1 MQNNVAKKV
10 LLCFSSATQCKLS
23 FHIILILR
31 IKLTFTW
38 KISAESQYLN
48 TRMSASNDGDFS
60 NFSMLASMLPTAIFE
75 LSSYLKVIT
84 EKNYSIELMR
94 LLSNVHA
101 EKSMYCWEL
110 PLFFKVPEKQVQTYV
125 TSVLKILA
133 IIPVF
138 LCLQDFWTISPD
150 RANIF

>member
-1 MQNNVAKKV
+1 M
-10 LLCFSSATQCKLS
+10 L
-23 FHIILILR
+23 
-31 IKLTFTW
+31 
-38 KISAESQYLN
+38 
-48 TRMSASNDGDFS
+48 ASNYGDFS
-60 NFSMLASMLPTAIFE
+60 TFSTLASMLPIAKFE

-84 EKNYSIELMR
+84 EKNYSIELLR

-110 PLFFKVPEKQVQTYV
+110 PLFFKVFEKQVQTYV
-125 TSVLKILA
+125 TSVMKILA

-150 RANIF
+150 LADTFQQGGPYWTDFLHF